1 MCGSLTWVSDRF
13 PRRGRKGVTM
23 KKLARLAIPLGTL
36 AALVAAAS
44 ASFRFH

>member
-1 MCGSLTWVSDRF
+1 
-13 PRRGRKGVTM
+13 M

-44 ASFRFH
+44 ASWRFH

>member
-1 MCGSLTWVSDRF
+1 MCGSLAWVETAS
-13 PRRGRKGVTM
+13 PRVRKGGTM

-44 ASFRFH
+44 ASWRFH